1 MDKKYVLQAFDNNLK
16 GRFDVLLKYY
26 GDTLFELPAS
36 IVVSQVKDELGIIIS
51 EQSIYT
57 LKKRL
62 NKKTLAI
69 TAPLAPIGPV
79 SVPVQLLD
87 ALPASG

>member
-26 GDTLFELPAS
+26 GDTLFQLPA
-36 IVVSQVKDELGIIIS
+36 IVVVEQVKDELGIIIS

-57 LKKRL
+57 LKKRQ
-62 NKKTLAI
+62 KKKMLGI

-79 SVPVQLLD
+79 SMPTEFLD
-87 ALPASG
+87 TLQASG